1 MRRSVHLCRRSPIK
15 PNAVCIHPKEIQTD
29 KRLMA
34 FWSLLPMAPAAS
46 FAGPERTLMTRA
58 MEWVADSRAHRVVCI
73 VTGIWILNAFDL
85 TLTIL
90 AHDLG
95 VLHEEN
101 PLALGFLDGG
111 TASIML
117 FKIGLVLLGSY
128 PLLRFRTTRISELG
142 SLVVMV
148 VYAFLAI
155 RWTACYDLYT
165 YSINSGFFFAE
176 AK

>member
-1 MRRSVHLCRRSPIK
+1 MCTQL
-15 PNAVCIHPKEIQTD
+15 NEIQTD
-29 KRLMA
+29 KRFMA
-34 FWSLLPMAPAAS
+34 FWSLLPMADAAT
-46 FAGPERTLMTRA
+46 FAPNDRNWMGRVH
-58 MEWVADSRAHRVVCI
+58 EWLADSRAHRVVCI
-73 VTGIWILNAFDL
+73 VAGIWILNAFDL
-85 TLTIL
+85 VLTLL

-101 PLALGFLDGG
+101 PLALGFLLHG
-111 TASIML
+111 TPSIML

-142 SLVVMV
+142 ALVVMV

-155 RWTACYDLYT
+155 RWSACYDLYA
-165 YSINSGFFFAE
+165 YSVNSGFLFAE